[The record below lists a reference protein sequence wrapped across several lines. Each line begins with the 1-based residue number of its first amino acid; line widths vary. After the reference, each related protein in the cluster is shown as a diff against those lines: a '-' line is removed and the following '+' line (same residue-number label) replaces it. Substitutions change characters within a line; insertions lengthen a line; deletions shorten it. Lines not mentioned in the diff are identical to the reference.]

1 MAASKGALRHG
12 DRAAR
17 EVSERIAG
25 NFASTT
31 AMAAITPKFRA
42 DGMIATV
49 GLTVWLFDIAST
61 ASASATV
68 IVPADSPTAGRWLAL
83 VAGATPVV
91 QSGTLTL
98 VAGTKTINTG
108 VVITATSRIFYQ
120 RTAQGGTSTA
130 VANYDTTNK
139 TAGVAGVGA
148 FTVQAS
154 TVAGVIVNTDTSTL
168 DYVIIG

>member
-1 MAASKGALRHG
+1 MAVSKGALRYG

-31 AMAAITPKFRA
+31 AMAALVPKQRA
-42 DGMIATV
+42 DGMLATV
-49 GLTVWLFDIAST
+49 GQTAWQFDITST
-61 ASASATV
+61 ASAGATV
-68 IVPADSPTAGRWLAL
+68 IVPADSPTAGRWLQL
-83 VAGATPVV
+83 VAGFTPTI

-108 VVITATSRIFYQ
+108 IVVTATSRIFFN
-120 RTAQGGTSTA
+120 RTAQGGTSTG
-130 VANYDTTNK
+130 VTNYDVTNK
-139 TAGVAGVGA
+139 TAGAAGTGA

-168 DYVIIG
+168 DYLIVG

>member
-1 MAASKGALRHG
+1 MASSRGALRYG

-25 NFASTT
+25 DFATT
-31 AMAAITPKFRA
+31 AALQAVGPKYRA
-42 DGMIATV
+42 DGMMATV
-49 GLTVWLFDIAST
+49 GTTIWQFNLAST
-61 ASASATV
+61 ASAGATV
-68 IVPADSPTAGRWLAL
+68 LVPSDSPTAGRWLSL
-83 VAGATPVV
+83 VAAATPQI

-108 VVITATSRIFYQ
+108 VVITATSRIFFN

-130 VANYDTTNK
+130 VANYDCTNK
-139 TAGVAGVGA
+139 TAGAAGVGA

-168 DYVIIG
+168 DYLIVG